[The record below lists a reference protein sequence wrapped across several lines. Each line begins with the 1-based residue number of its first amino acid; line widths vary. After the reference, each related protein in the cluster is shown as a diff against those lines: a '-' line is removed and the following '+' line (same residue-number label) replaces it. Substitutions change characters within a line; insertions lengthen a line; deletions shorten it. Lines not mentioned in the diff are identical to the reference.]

1 MVGGKDD
8 GSQIRGPLSSVLML
22 LPEGTSWTPLAS
34 LPQALTYVR
43 ASIVGDQLWVNG
55 GFNDG
60 SQDEVGLLVR
70 CEFADQKVKY
80 CLGLFIAPKCVKS
93 QNQPPFHTIK
103 CSNEKFSLGK
113 EFLATLVALHLT
125 TVSE

>member
-1 MVGGKDD
+1 MAGGKDD

-43 ASIVGDQLWVNG
+43 ASIVGVQLWING

-60 SQDEVGLLVR
+60 SQDEVGLFGR
-70 CEFADQKVKY
+70 CKFAAQKVKFF
-80 CLGLFIAPKCVKS
+80 LPRFFSTNHQMAGFIMENSKLEDIDTQS
-93 QNQPPFHTIK
+93 
-103 CSNEKFSLGK
+103 SL
-113 EFLATLVALHLT
+113 LARRTYLV
-125 TVSE
+125 